1 MKILVFGLGP
11 ILGGVEKQFYNNYYT
26 LKNNGI
32 KCDFVTPYNH
42 MAYGKEFEDSGSK
55 VYKVSNLKRRPARYA
70 HEIRTI
76 LQKGGYDGVYVNM
89 LSAANIVP
97 LKLAKQHGVPIV
109 IAHAHNDHVP
119 AGLLRKVL
127 HSRNVDS
134 IPRYA
139 NAYFACSKAAGH
151 WLFPNID
158 QEEVVIVPNAIPA
171 DAFMYDE
178 DIHRKTRERYGIT
191 PDTFLLGHV
200 GRFQEQKNHEFIA
213 RLFKRYHDV
222 NAQSKLMLV
231 GEGELREKIR
241 AQLCADGLQ
250 DDVIFVDPTNV
261 IEQYYMAFDCFVFPS
276 LFEGLSVAGLEAQA
290 AGLPVLAS
298 DALTKELNVTGA
310 VEYLPLSDMG
320 IWVDALDKLHGHCK
334 DSERVTERRVLQG
347 RSFDKTKYSLS
358 QSNLYL
364 VDTISELAARNGIRE
379 C

>member
-1 MKILVFGLGP
+1 
-11 ILGGVEKQFYNNYYT
+11 
-26 LKNNGI
+26 
-32 KCDFVTPYNH
+32 
-42 MAYGKEFEDSGSK
+42 
-55 VYKVSNLKRRPARYA
+55 
-70 HEIRTI
+70 
-76 LQKGGYDGVYVNM
+76 
-89 LSAANIVP
+89 
-97 LKLAKQHGVPIV
+97 
-109 IAHAHNDHVP
+109 
-119 AGLLRKVL
+119 
-127 HSRNVDS
+127 
-134 IPRYA
+134 
-139 NAYFACSKAAGH
+139 
-151 WLFPNID
+151 
-158 QEEVVIVPNAIPA
+158 
-171 DAFMYDE
+171 
-178 DIHRKTRERYGIT
+178 
-191 PDTFLLGHV
+191 
-200 GRFQEQKNHEFIA
+200 
-213 RLFKRYHDV
+213 
-222 NAQSKLMLV
+222 
-231 GEGELREKIR
+231 
-241 AQLCADGLQ
+241 LCADGLQ